1 VIFTPKDG
9 SRALEY
15 KWETRQV
22 TNSEGK
28 LAPQTLYYLQA
39 TGAEY
44 GPTQLANRLRVRLL
58 DIAGGSEH
66 CGEPQPPRPPVSEKV
81 PPDGLPP

>member
-1 VIFTPKDG
+1 M
-9 SRALEY
+9 
-15 KWETRQV
+15 
-22 TNSEGK
+22 
-28 LAPQTLYYLQA
+28 APQTLYYLQG

-66 CGEPQPPRPPVSEKV
+66 CGELQPPRPPVSKKCR
-81 PPDGLPP
+81 PMG